1 MEAAESRAEAT
12 EEVLAEVASILEPIG
27 LQEEA
32 ELPARILEEFVRNS
46 RKKDKL
52 LCSQLQVV
60 NFLQNFL
67 AQEDTAQSPD
77 TLVSEDT
84 SRRKASE
91 AKEQWKELKATYQH
105 HVEAIKCALTQ
116 AIPQVE
122 EAQRKYTELQ
132 EAYEHLQ
139 AKKQVVVKKREAAQ
153 KKWQLHQKHLQCLAE
168 LSAEVKELQVRTQ
181 QKLDQSSQELET
193 LKQQA
198 GKEQDKLQRNQA
210 YLQLLYTLQN
220 KPLVPEA
227 TVQDRDIT
235 GNALPPESLSG

>member
-1 MEAAESRAEAT
+1 MADAETRLGAT
-12 EEVLAEVASILEPIG
+12 EEVLAEVAGILEPVG

-32 ELPARILEEFVRNS
+32 ELQARVLEEFVKNS

-84 SRRKASE
+84 SRQKASE
-91 AKEQWKELKATYQH
+91 VKEQWKELKATYQR
-105 HVEAIKCALTQ
+105 HVEAIKCGLTQ
-116 AIPQVE
+116 VIPQVE

-139 AKKQVVVKKREAAQ
+139 AKKQEVVKKQEASQ
-153 KKWQLHQKHLQCLAE
+153 KKWELHQKNLQCLAE
-168 LSAEVKELQVRTQ
+168 ITAKVKELKARTQ
-181 QKLDQSSQELET
+181 QKLDQSNQELEN

-198 GKEQDKLQRNQA
+198 EQEQDKLRRNKT
-210 YLQLLYTLQN
+210 YLQLLCTLQK
-220 KPLVPEA
+220 KPLVSEA
-227 TVQDRDIT
+227 KAEDM
-235 GNALPPESLSG
+235 GNALLPESL

>member
-1 MEAAESRAEAT
+1 MEAAESGAAASS
-12 EEVLAEVASILEPIG
+12 EEVLAEVAGILEPIG

-84 SRRKASE
+84 SRRKATE

-122 EAQRKYTELQ
+122 EAQRKCLELQ
-132 EAYEHLQ
+132 KAYEHLQ
-139 AKKQVVVKKREAAQ
+139 AKKRVVAEKREAAQ

-181 QKLDQSSQELET
+181 QKLDRSNQELEI

-198 GKEQDKLQRNQA
+198 VREQDKLQRNQT

-227 TVQDRDIT
+227 KAKDRDIT
-235 GNALPPESLSG
+235 RTALPSESL